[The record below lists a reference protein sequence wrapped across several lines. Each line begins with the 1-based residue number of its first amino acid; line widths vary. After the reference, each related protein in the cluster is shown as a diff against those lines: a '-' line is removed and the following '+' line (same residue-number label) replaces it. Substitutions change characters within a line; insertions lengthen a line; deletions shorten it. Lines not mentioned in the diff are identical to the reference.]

1 MRPQRAGRILLSW
14 PVDGDCSCQ
23 LPAVWSNCPCST
35 RILQASLPAGSL
47 FVQTV
52 RSTCQADGAWGW
64 TPFSASLDKES
75 CWQAAAERQRHVCPF
90 LRHSRPWKNN
100 TNKILEQQRGPSRNY
115 WWCTEPH
122 RALSFVTAPCYG
134 ASRANL
140 KNAQNT
146 LVSWTK
152 GAVCQGLICRSVS
165 SCMQLNFCWSKNT
178 AWHLCGI
185 YFTYHPETRL

>member
-35 RILQASLPAGSL
+35 WILQVSLPAGSL

-52 RSTCQADGAWGW
+52 RSTCQADGAWGR
-64 TPFSASLDKES
+64 TPFSAPLDKES

-122 RALSFVTAPCYG
+122 RALSFVAAQERTEHVG
-134 ASRANL
+134 FLNKRSRVPRFNMQKRFFMHATQL
-140 KNAQNT
+140 L
-146 LVSWTK
+146 LV
-152 GAVCQGLICRSVS
+152 
-165 SCMQLNFCWSKNT
+165 
-178 AWHLCGI
+178 
-185 YFTYHPETRL
+185 